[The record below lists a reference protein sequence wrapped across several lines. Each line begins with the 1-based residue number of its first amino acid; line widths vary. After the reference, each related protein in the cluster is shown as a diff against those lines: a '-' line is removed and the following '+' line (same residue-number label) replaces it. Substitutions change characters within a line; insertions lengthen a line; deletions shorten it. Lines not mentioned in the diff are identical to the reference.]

1 MTTNTKKRYLT
12 KSRFKMA
19 LECPTKLHYAV
30 EANGFFDKNKNNDFL
45 QALADGGNQVGEL
58 AKFKYHPDPIGAG
71 ITVET
76 LEYVPAIDQTKA
88 KLRQPGRVVIAEA
101 ALLHE
106 PFFVRVDVLI
116 QDKDAKTIDLI
127 EVKSKSVTDKD
138 IAARFKNTRGKFDNT
153 WLPYLYDVT
162 FQAEVARLNF
172 PGHTIRPKLL
182 LLDASQTCDKDGLH
196 QLFQIVEKT
205 DPTTGRTRAEIQT
218 PAKLSLGDIGQL
230 QFLREVDV
238 SDIVDELR
246 MSPIDNEAHVPEP
259 FRKNLS
265 TFMDWSGQLQM
276 SGELAFHGVSKACRS
291 CQYRAPVGEPSL
303 SGVHNCW
310 RLARSQGLIN
320 GAGDLTD
327 RRTPLSIDLWGG
339 GAGSK
344 SFADTVLGLGRAFL
358 SDIQHEDIEP
368 QKPYEGPGLSPLDRR
383 MAQVNAASG
392 NGPPVVIHTERLSD
406 MDDWVWPLHMIDFE
420 TSAPALPFFK
430 GMYPYQ
436 TLAFQFSHHIME
448 RDEEGIVRIRHA
460 NQWIATQ
467 ANYFPSIDF
476 VRQLRKALM
485 PSGELFGTVFRYHN
499 HENSVLRSLR
509 ETIKSSNG
517 SDVPDATEL
526 IDFIDLITKA
536 TGEEEKRGIKHIGAK
551 AMVDLHALVKE
562 GYHSQK
568 AGGSISLKAILP
580 SILHDAPA
588 VADKYRRSGLYG
600 IGLEIESLNFAGSQG
615 HVWIQ
620 EEKGNDPY
628 KTLPGIFGPEHTH
641 LNAMLMRLAGDGD
654 EEGVINQGGLAMTA
668 YNFTQFNN
676 INDAERSSIA
686 QALLRYC
693 ELDTLAMVMLV
704 EGLFELRKDQFIL

>member
-1 MTTNTKKRYLT
+1 MSPTSKKRYLT

-30 EANGFFDKNKNNDFL
+30 VGNGYFDKNKNNDFL

-58 AKFKYHPDPIGAG
+58 AKFKYHSDPIGAD

-101 ALLHE
+101 ALLNE
-106 PFFVRVDVLI
+106 PFFVRVDILI
-116 QDKDAKTIDLI
+116 HDTDAKTIDLI
-127 EVKSKSVTDKD
+127 EVKSKSVTDTD
-138 IAARFKNTRGKFDNT
+138 IINRFKNTRGEFEGS

-172 PGHTIRPKLL
+172 PGYEIRPKLL
-182 LLDASQTCDKDGLH
+182 LLDSAQTCDKDGLH

-205 DPTTGRTRAEIQT
+205 DPLTGRTKAEIQT
-218 PAKLSLGDIGQL
+218 PSNLSLNDIGQL
-230 QFLREVDV
+230 NFLREVDV
-238 SDIVDELR
+238 RDIVDELR
-246 MSPIDNEAHVPEP
+246 MSPIKNEAHVPEP
-259 FRKNLS
+259 FRKNLAA
-265 TFMDWSGQLQM
+265 FMDWSGKLQM

-291 CQYRAPVGEPSL
+291 CQFRAPVGEPSL

-320 GAGDLTD
+320 GFGDLTD
-327 RRTPLSIDLWGG
+327 RRIPLAIDLWGG
-339 GAGSK
+339 GAGAK
-344 SFADTVLGLGRAFL
+344 SFADTVLGQGRAFL
-358 SDIQHEDIEP
+358 SDIQQEDIEP
-368 QKPYEGPGLSPLDRR
+368 KTASKSRGLSPLDRR

-392 NGPPVVIHTERLSD
+392 NGPSVVIDSVRLSE

-430 GMYPYQ
+430 GMHPYQ

-448 RDEEGIVRIRHA
+448 RDAAGVVRIRHA

-467 ANYFPSIDF
+467 ANYFPSIEF

-485 PSGELFGTVFRYHN
+485 PTGALEGTVFRYHN

-509 ETIKSSNG
+509 ETIKSANA
-517 SDVPDATEL
+517 SDAPDASVL

-536 TGEEEKRGIKHIGAK
+536 TGEEKKLIGDYSGPNP
-551 AMVDLHALVKE
+551 MVDLHRLVQE

-568 AGGSISLKAILP
+568 AEGSISLKAILP

-588 VADKYRRSGLYG
+588 VASKYMKPGVYG
-600 IGLEIESLNFAGSQG
+600 AGLEIESLNFTGPDG

-628 KTLPGIFGPEHTH
+628 KTLPEIFGAEHEQ
-641 LNAMLMRLAGDGD
+641 LNAMLLRLAGSDND
-654 EEGVINQGGLAMTA
+654 EGVINQGGLAMTA

-676 INDAERSSIA
+676 INDAERHSIS

-693 ELDTLAMVMLV
+693 ELDTLAMVILV
-704 EGLFELRKDQFIL
+704 EGLFEVRRQ